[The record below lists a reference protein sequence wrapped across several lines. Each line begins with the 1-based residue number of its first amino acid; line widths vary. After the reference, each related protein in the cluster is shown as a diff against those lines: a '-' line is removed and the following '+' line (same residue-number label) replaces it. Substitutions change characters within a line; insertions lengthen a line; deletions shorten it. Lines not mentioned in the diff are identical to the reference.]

1 MFIILT
7 DKVSQRLKYAL
18 EEIFVHR
25 LKKPYIL
32 TEDKTKF
39 ESHADHIKIQYT
51 SAFLAELGGFWI
63 ENMGFLEQEYID
75 YDFKPELVRYQIVK
89 NQILLDHVDFIS
101 RKFPDNPILKTLF
114 TEKYAA
120 YFPNKGI
127 LTFDIFSM
135 FFWNLS
141 RYEEYQKYDADK
153 FGRFTYSQS
162 LDFKNEIYSVP
173 YLDLALIYFASLL
186 NLDLRSLW
194 NIENKPTVDIDI
206 AYKYLGRGF
215 FRTFFAAIRHPKF
228 FQKRIKVFLT
238 KEDPYAW
245 NNTISKKL
253 NPSKN
258 TQIFWLCSSKTNY
271 YNKQVSLDYKNL
283 LLDINNSSNNFTIG
297 LHPSA
302 NTSKASWQVEKNWLE
317 KISNRTI
324 SSSRQHF
331 LLLSLPETYYDL
343 ISIGIQED
351 WSMGYSDN
359 VGFRAATSHAFRWY
373 DLKNNTSTPFV
384 IHPFCFMDVTLKNYL
399 QLKSDEAL
407 AEINKLYHWISLCGG
422 MFCYI
427 LHNES
432 LSSDSEW
439 NSWQP
444 IFEQIIHRE

>member
-32 TEDKTKF
+32 TEDKTTF
-39 ESHADHIKIQYT
+39 GSHANHIKIQYT
-51 SAFLAELGGFWI
+51 SVFLEELGGFWI
-63 ENMGFLEQEYID
+63 ENKGFLEQEYID
-75 YDFKPELVRYQIVK
+75 YNFKPELVRYQIVK
-89 NQILLDHVDFIS
+89 NQILLNHVGFIS

-114 TEKYAA
+114 IEKYPA
-120 YFPNKGI
+120 YFPNKGM

-141 RYEEYQKYDADK
+141 RYEEYQNYIPDK
-153 FGRFTYSQS
+153 HGRFTYSQS
-162 LDFKNEIYSVP
+162 LDSKNGIHSVP

-186 NLDLRSLW
+186 NIDLCSLW
-194 NIENKPTVDIDI
+194 HIENKPTVDIDI
-206 AYKYLGRGF
+206 AYKYLGRGL
-215 FRTFFAAIRHPKF
+215 FRTLFSAIKHPRF
-228 FQKRIKVFLT
+228 LQKRIKVFLT
-238 KEDPYAW
+238 RDDPYAW

-253 NPSKN
+253 NPSKSIR
-258 TQIFWLCSSKTNY
+258 IFWLCSSKTNY
-271 YNKQVSLDYKNL
+271 YNKQVSLDYKRFII
-283 LLDINNSSNNFTIG
+283 DIKNSSNNFTIG

-302 NTSKASWQVEKNWLE
+302 NTSKSKWTAE
-317 KISNRTI
+317 KIWLQKITNQDI
-324 SSSRQHF
+324 HSSRQHF
-331 LLLSLPETYYDL
+331 LLLTLPETYNDL
-343 ISIGIQED
+343 ISIGIKED
-351 WSMGYSDN
+351 WSMGYSDDI
-359 VGFRAATSHAFRWY
+359 GFRAATSYSFRWF

-407 AEINKLYHWISLCGG
+407 AEINKLYDWISLCGG

-444 IFEQIIHRE
+444 IFEQIINRE